1 YSKNDKL
8 GGIYVFNRSGDVL
21 PEWPSLI
28 GKIFYSSSAIA
39 DINNDGYS
47 EIVLGDT
54 EASGNASR
62 SGLAHIISGSQNKI
76 ASDVFTL
83 DQSAYSIQGA
93 YENDRF
99 GSALAIGDLDGDGM
113 LDIAAAAIGFD
124 ANDTSTGAVS
134 VYSGSSLAQNQT
146 YDESLVNITGD
157 YGFSYAGAA
166 LAFGNVNA
174 DAYDDLFIG
183 SYGLNGST
191 GAVYLYQGAA
201 AGFVDGTLEEVADEA
216 IYGESEDD
224 RFGWSVSS
232 DADVNGD
239 GFDDLLVG
247 ASQSTNHD
255 NALQAGSVSLF
266 LGNGNSITNEPSS
279 TFHGEHAF
287 DHAGYT
293 ATFVSD
299 VNDDGYD
306 DILIGSPGVDNL
318 EQDSGR
324 AYLIYG
330 SDSLPTVQSLTD
342 ADVTFS
348 GTTNNQQ
355 LGIAIAG
362 LGDLNNDAFA
372 DIALSG
378 FRDNDVSGASAV
390 YVFLG
395 SDQLSDQQTSSQANA
410 VFVGNSPDQL
420 LFVNGAGDYTGQVYS
435 DMGPYAEIAI
445 AYEDFDLNESVL
457 NLVPGQETIR

>member
-1 YSKNDKL
+1 
-8 GGIYVFNRSGDVL
+8 
-21 PEWPSLI
+21 
-28 GKIFYSSSAIA
+28 
-39 DINNDGYS
+39 
-47 EIVLGDT
+47 
-54 EASGNASR
+54 
-62 SGLAHIISGSQNKI
+62 
-76 ASDVFTL
+76 
-83 DQSAYSIQGA
+83 
-93 YENDRF
+93 
-99 GSALAIGDLDGDGM
+99 M
-113 LDIAAAAIGFD
+113 
-124 ANDTSTGAVS
+124 
-134 VYSGSSLAQNQT
+134 
-146 YDESLVNITGD
+146 
-157 YGFSYAGAA
+157 
-166 LAFGNVNA
+166 
-174 DAYDDLFIG
+174 
-183 SYGLNGST
+183 
-191 GAVYLYQGAA
+191 
-201 AGFVDGTLEEVADEA
+201 
-216 IYGESEDD
+216 
-224 RFGWSVSS
+224 
-232 DADVNGD
+232 
-239 GFDDLLVG
+239 
-247 ASQSTNHD
+247 
-255 NALQAGSVSLF
+255 
-266 LGNGNSITNEPSS
+266 
-279 TFHGEHAF
+279 
-287 DHAGYT
+287 
-293 ATFVSD
+293 
-299 VNDDGYD
+299 NDDGYD

-355 LGIAIAG
+355 LGIALAG